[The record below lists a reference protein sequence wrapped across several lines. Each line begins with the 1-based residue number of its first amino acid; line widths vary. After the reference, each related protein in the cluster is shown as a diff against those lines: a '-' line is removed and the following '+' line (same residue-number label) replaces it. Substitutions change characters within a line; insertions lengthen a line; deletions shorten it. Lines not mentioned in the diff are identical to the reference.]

1 MSPFETP
8 SGNSPCNCSCHKM
21 VVTLTC
27 CGCLIAGKS
36 QCDCGQHPRCC
47 GDPVPANHPNWPPAP
62 GWRPGD
68 RPLVDPLAGANND
81 EDLTKLFNQA
91 VIDLTMS
98 LDGNVRGPKFG
109 SRKDEYL
116 PYLVIRAFGGDHGAR
131 AISLPWWESP
141 DIFIA
146 PNLAADSAPPA
157 PTTRAGLA
165 QAGAPNT
172 LWTHVWNLGRAP
184 VYNAR
189 VEFYWCDPT
198 VGISSDPSNLIGV
211 AHVDLGDRDSGHAHT
226 LVKCPTSW
234 VPTFLNGGHEC
245 LIVRCFEPLTDP
257 LGPDP
262 WAAWDDRHVGQRNI
276 HVVDAASPGV
286 AQISLRLGC
295 AAAPG
300 PATLEVHRARVAEVG
315 WLSVLSGRRDPG
327 LRDAASVKEVVGLMY
342 PTMVRGPG
350 DRPDLTHFTP
360 EAARGI
366 LRQRI
371 QFERG
376 CDELEAIFYVSVDGL
391 NKGECRI
398 YRIQQVV
405 AGRITGGY
413 TVIVR
418 KH

>member
-1 MSPFETP
+1 MSRLEKQKRNT
-8 SGNSPCNCSCHKM
+8 GCLCSCHKATVT
-21 VVTLTC
+21 VVC
-27 CGCLIAGKS
+27 CHCFLVGKS
-36 QCDCGQHPRCC
+36 PCDCHEQRRCC
-47 GDPVPANHPNWPPAP
+47 GDPVPPRRPDWPPPP

-68 RPLVDPLAGANND
+68 KPLADPLAGATS
-81 EDLTKLFNQA
+81 EQELEKLFDHA
-91 VIDLTMS
+91 VIDLAAS
-98 LDGNVRGPKFG
+98 PDDRGPQFG
-109 SRKDEYL
+109 PRKDEFL

-131 AISLPWWESP
+131 TLSVPFWESP

-146 PNLAADSAPPA
+146 PNLIAEAAPLI

-172 LWTHVWNLGRAP
+172 LWAHVWNLGLAP
-184 VYNAR
+184 VFNAR

-198 VGISSDPSNLIGV
+198 VGISSGASNLIGV
-211 AHVDLGDRDSGHAHT
+211 AHVDLGDRNSGRAHT
-226 LVKCPTSW
+226 IVKCPTSW

-276 HVVDAASPGV
+276 HVVDASSPGT

-295 AAAPG
+295 ATPPG
-300 PATLEVHRARVAEVG
+300 PATLEVSRARVAEVG
-315 WLSVLSGRRDPG
+315 WLSLLSGKPDPG
-327 LRDAASVKEVVGLMY
+327 LRDASSVKEVVGLMY
-342 PTMVRGPG
+342 PTMLRGHG
-350 DRPDLTHFTP
+350 DRPDLNRITL
-360 EAARGI
+360 EAATGL

-391 NKGECRI
+391 QKGECRI
-398 YRIQQVV
+398 YRIRQVV
-405 AGRITGGY
+405 AGRIVGGF

-418 KH
+418 KP